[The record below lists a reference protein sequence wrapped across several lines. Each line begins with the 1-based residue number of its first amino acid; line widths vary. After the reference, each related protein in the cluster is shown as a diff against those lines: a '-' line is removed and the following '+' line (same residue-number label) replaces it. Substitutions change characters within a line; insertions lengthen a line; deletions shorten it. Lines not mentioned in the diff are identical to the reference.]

1 MTSVIRIYILFLW
14 MLAANLEML
23 IAQTWKSEGIPIS
36 YVKELKFDKRE
47 LIVRIF
53 TEYSQS
59 LYQNDKKYLK
69 ATIVQTTKKFKT
81 GNSKIDIKEVHTGR
95 IKEIPHATILASGY
109 NLDENL
115 GRRYIETS
123 LDNPVTYTVK
133 YITDEGQ
140 NSIQKDTVFTWTGE
154 KDTILLKK
162 PTLRHIY
169 KNFLYSNRPYKA
181 RFTAGIGFTNLL
193 NYRMVLID
201 DPSFQNHDQI
211 DLRSQNERGSYGQA
225 YSLAAGLNIGRK
237 DLLYLEISSVTKGF
251 KNRNSHVVDWS
262 TGLPGAGTKNFSYK
276 FRYQSIGLGYSRS
289 KDNRVVNPIVDMGI
303 NLNFLREFSGE
314 SGKVDHKQLA
324 ANDITKPI
332 KRTDLVLKAGFGIK
346 IVPSMWFNIKVI
358 PTLYYGLIP
367 VNSGSLNTRFT
378 SLGIHSGIYFDL
390 HKKALV
396 YRNKFC

>member
-1 MTSVIRIYILFLW
+1 MTSVIRIYTLFLC
-14 MLAANLEML
+14 MLAANPVMS

-36 YVKELKFDKRE
+36 YVKELNLDKRE
-47 LIVRIF
+47 LIVRIN

-69 ATIVQTTKKFKT
+69 TTIVQTTKKFKT

-95 IKEIPHATILASGY
+95 VKEIPQATILASGY

-123 LDNPVTYTVK
+123 EDSPVTYTVK
-133 YITDEGQ
+133 YITGEGQ
-140 NSIQKDTVFTWTGE
+140 NSIQKDTVFIWTGE
-154 KDTILLKK
+154 KDTILLNKS
-162 PTLRHIY
+162 TLRHIY
-169 KNFLYSNRPYKA
+169 KNFLYLNRPYKA
-181 RFTAGIGFTNLL
+181 SFTAGIGFTNLL
-193 NYRMVLID
+193 NYRMVMIE

-251 KNRNSHVVDWS
+251 KNRNSHLVDWK
-262 TGLPGAGTKNFSYK
+262 TGLPGAGTNNFSYK

-314 SGKVDHKQLA
+314 TGKVDHKQLA

-346 IVPSMWFNIKVI
+346 IVPSMLFSIKVI

-390 HKKALV
+390 HKKSIGTSE
-396 YRNKFC
+396 